1 MILQRFF
8 MPSDQQVVFI
18 SYAWGGES
26 ESVAN
31 EIDQAVLSAGI
42 TLIRDK
48 RDLGFKGLIKEF
60 MEKIGQGNAVIL
72 VISDKY
78 LKSPNCMFELL
89 EVQKSG
95 DFYERIFPLVLPDA
109 NIYKSTGIIS
119 YLKYWED
126 QIDDLDAAIKGLDS
140 FADTQGIRDDID
152 LFTDIRGAIAKLATT
167 FRNMNTL
174 TIAEMRSKSFSPLME
189 LLGKKIA
196 KEENSS
202 PTPKSKY
209 GKVLYHIPE
218 MMQLQ
223 EWTRCIV
230 RLAWDELLLNENL
243 HILEEEKVIENVR
256 LGQVMQVCIEEGRDG
271 DSFEIDS
278 LSSKEQLILEDDYTE
293 WLFDVKAIKE
303 GTFTLVLRITLLQVI
318 EGFGERKKDIVLER
332 NVTTKALA
340 PEALPV
346 FEATP
351 VSISNSPKADP
362 SIERQGNAQPVGMAP
377 TEMSHMERPM
387 PQPSVYPASAP
398 KPKSKLRKLMP
409 YAASI
414 TLLIA
419 AAVFVLPEFSGD
431 QSPKYTSGNQTAPDE
446 PGASIDFP
454 TKEETNSSPPTS
466 RPVPIPGPISEPPS
480 GIGTPAP
487 GMDIDNPPVLGNIEV
502 SLDNTVLVALNPPN
516 SIPED
521 LRQSKYLFY
530 TILNKLDS
538 IKPGSL
544 SMDVYSKEDIESL
557 SLPSTIRFQTAK
569 QINDSINK
577 RSIIQTVQPAIN
589 NAAVNANN

>member
-1 MILQRFF
+1 

-72 VISDKY
+72 VISDNY

-95 DFYERIFPLVLPDA
+95 DFHERIFPLVLPDA

-119 YLKYWED
+119 YLNYWED
-126 QIDDLDAAIKGLDS
+126 QIDELDAAIKGLDS

-152 LFTDIRGAIAKLATT
+152 LFTDIRGALAQLATT

-174 TIAEMRSKSFSPLME
+174 TIAEMRSKSFSPLMD

-196 KEENSS
+196 EEQNPTS
-202 PTPKSKY
+202 PPKSKY

-218 MMQLQ
+218 LMQLQ
-223 EWTRCIV
+223 AWTRCIV

-243 HILEEEKVIENVR
+243 NIPEEEKVIENVR

-271 DSFEIDS
+271 DSFQIDS

-303 GTFTLVLRITLLQVI
+303 GTFTLVLRVTLLQVI

-351 VSISNSPKADP
+351 VSISNSSLADPGVELQGNTHPLEMAPPKMSPVESAMPKPSTYPATAPKA
-362 SIERQGNAQPVGMAP
+362 
-377 TEMSHMERPM
+377 
-387 PQPSVYPASAP
+387 
-398 KPKSKLRKLMP
+398 KSKLRKLMP

-419 AAVFVLPEFSGD
+419 ATIFVLPEFGGEK
-431 QSPKYTSGNQTAPDE
+431 SPNYTSDKQTSPDE
-446 PGASIDFP
+446 PVASIDFP
-454 TKEETNSSPPTS
+454 ITEENTTSAPPT
-466 RPVPIPGPISEPPS
+466 RPAPIPSPRPELSGNGGAPSQPTDLGQPPLS
-480 GIGTPAP
+480 GSMQVAIP
-487 GMDIDNPPVLGNIEV
+487 GL
-502 SLDNTVLVALNPPN
+502 VLVAINLPN
-516 SIPED
+516 NIPS
-521 LRQSKYLFY
+521 RIANSKYLFY
-530 TILNKLDS
+530 TFLDELDS
-538 IKPGSL
+538 LKLRSL
-544 SMDVYSKEDIESL
+544 QLDVFPKEKWKSL
-557 SLPSTIRFQTAK
+557 NIPSSVSILSVED
-569 QINDSINK
+569 INDSINK
-577 RSIIQTVQPAIN
+577 PMVLQLAQPVLGNAPVNEN
-589 NAAVNANN
+589 N